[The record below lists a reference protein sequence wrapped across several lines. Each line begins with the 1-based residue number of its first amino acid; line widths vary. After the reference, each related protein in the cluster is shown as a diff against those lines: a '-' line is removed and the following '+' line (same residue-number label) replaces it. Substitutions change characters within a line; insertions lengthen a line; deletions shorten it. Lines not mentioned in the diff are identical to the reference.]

1 MTSINVGAIGDYMD
15 GIPSTGDLAD
25 IAASTPVS
33 GGGINFGN
41 ILKGGIQAGLDSLL
55 GGLFGGSKGGDKSG
69 PFSDVLAAG
78 PALYFDNELVERA
91 TERVQAETLKNLE
104 NLRRTLNDLA
114 NITGQSTPEFVNRLE
129 GRYQNYLEPAAQRG
143 FNLLTQAPGQ
153 FGPTIAEDTAFQRG
167 NIDEYLEAYS
177 NLNRPTFMNQATN
190 PTTVSMK
197 MNELEDVANTYMEKL
212 RGEMQAG
219 GLMDYMDQQSQEFIQ
234 GAGAP
239 GKQHSREKLMASY
252 GSPKVKEDFMT
263 YSSY

>member
-1 MTSINVGAIGDYMD
+1 MSVAPSGFDVPVLTSGIDFSSGFSQGA
-15 GIPSTGDLAD
+15 
-25 IAASTPVS
+25 
-33 GGGINFGN
+33 GGGSNLGN
-41 ILKGGIQAGLDSLL
+41 ILKGGIQAGLNSLL
-55 GGLFGGSKGGDKSG
+55 GGLFGGGSKGGDKSG

-91 TERVQAETLKNLE
+91 TERVQSETLKNLE

-153 FGPTIAEDTAFQRG
+153 FGPTIAEDTALQRG

-197 MNELEDVANTYMEKL
+197 MAELEDVANRYMDMARKEL
-212 RGEMQAG
+212 GQG
-219 GLMDYMDQQSQEFIQ
+219 GLMNYQDEQSQELIKGQ
-234 GAGAP
+234 SVP
-239 GKQHSREKLMASY
+239 GGRYSRETLMASY
-252 GSPKVKEDFMT
+252 GSPDVKKDFMT